1 MLSWALTRSSIG
13 SHIEDMGNKFIT
25 FVITLL
31 LAAGSVWAAPRE
43 AEWTTSLPEA
53 LKVSKRSGNPVFVEY
68 WAPQCHYCRELEI
81 EFETNEFKR
90 VLSQFVKVRI
100 NFDVE
105 TELVKR
111 YQVRTLP
118 TTLVLDDHGKVIMKS
133 VGRTRR
139 TVRLRRLTAAHS
151 GYPLYLAERDE
162 AQDPQILKR
171 RSDYLLA
178 SGHPDGAITILEDLL
193 NHLNPADRLMAEEA
207 RFSLAFGYFGIRAYS
222 SAAEIFE
229 ELKDEAHSS
238 ELRDDAKEALKMT
251 EALMEMQGGPVADTQ
266 QDH

>member
-1 MLSWALTRSSIG
+1 MRV
-13 SHIEDMGNKFIT
+13 NFIT
-25 FVITLL
+25 FVSTLIL
-31 LAAGSVWAAPRE
+31 VAGSVWTVPRE

-53 LKVSKRSGNPVFVEY
+53 LKVSKSSGNPVFVEY
-68 WAPQCHYCRELEI
+68 WTTQCHYCRELEI

-111 YQVRTLP
+111 YGVRTLP
-118 TTLVLDDHGKVIMKS
+118 TTLVLDDSGNLIMKS
-133 VGRTRR
+133 VGRTKR
-139 TVRLRRLTAAHS
+139 TVLLRRLTAAHT
-151 GYPLYLAERDE
+151 GYPPYLAERDE
-162 AQDPQILKR
+162 VQDPQILKR

-178 SGHPDGAITILEDLL
+178 SGHPEGAITILEDLL
-193 NHLNPADRLMAEEA
+193 NHLAPADRLLAEEA
-207 RFSLAFGYFGIRAYS
+207 RFSLAFGYFSIRAYS

-251 EALMEMQGGPVADTQ
+251 EALMEMQGSPAAETQ
-266 QDH
+266 RDH